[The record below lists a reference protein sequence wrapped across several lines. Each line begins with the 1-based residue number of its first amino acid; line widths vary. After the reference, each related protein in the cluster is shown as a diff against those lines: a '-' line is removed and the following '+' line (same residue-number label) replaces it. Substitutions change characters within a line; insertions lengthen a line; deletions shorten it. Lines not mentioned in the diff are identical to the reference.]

1 MNRDRDRIYG
11 TVVTRR
17 LRTMG
22 IRDNAHLLPV
32 PRHGNRNRVLVGE
45 QQFKISV
52 SCSRAPSARQR
63 RRVPCAYEASD
74 ECSGTVDPAR
84 ILNNYSW
91 RSD

>member
-45 QQFKISV
+45 RQFKYPFPVLVRLPHDSDAAYPALMKRATSV
-52 SCSRAPSARQR
+52 
-63 RRVPCAYEASD
+63 
-74 ECSGTVDPAR
+74 PALLTPR
-84 ILNNYSW
+84 EF
-91 RSD
+91 